1 MKPWMY
7 QALKMVV
14 GAFIAT
20 IICDF
25 LQLDYSVTAG
35 IIVILSIQPTKRL
48 SLNNAVK
55 RVTASLIGLAIVT
68 GIMALFGHTLWM
80 FILSLILFIPIAFL
94 LKVEDGIVLASVLMS
109 HVLVQESIL
118 YALNA
123 VYILFVGVGIAL
135 LVNLYMPNE
144 KRVIE
149 KEIEAIDE
157 ALRQQLR
164 KVVEQEGS
172 HKLLFAS
179 IDQLIE
185 KAIARI
191 QRDSQN
197 RLLRVADLNI
207 HYVTMR
213 REQIYHLKQIDDDLA
228 RVKKTQFKEPIE
240 QFLLDVSNAIGKV
253 NMAAPLRIKLNS
265 LRDFYKTTKLPET
278 REEFEERAILFHIL
292 YDIEAF
298 LQAKI
303 RYHEL
308 HGNER

>member
-207 HYVTMR
+207 HYVSMR
-213 REQIYHLKQIDDDLA
+213 REQIYHLKQIDEDLA

-308 HGNER
+308 HENER